1 MMLQIAMALI
11 QFAPMLAG
19 MFSGPK
25 AEAIA
30 QKVVGI
36 AQTVTGESSPDKAV
50 AAIQADP
57 AVAMAFQKSI
67 LENQSDLAKMDNAVS
82 LATIAAASG
91 NAGVVNATM
100 QVEAKSDHWP
110 TYSWRPF
117 IGFCFGI
124 AWLGDYLVLPILHI
138 FFPTVGIPTI
148 PAEAWIS
155 AGGILGVASFFRG
168 KAQADPGVKIDN
180 RG

>member
-1 MMLQIAMALI
+1 MLQIAMMLI
-11 QFAPMLAG
+11 QFAPSLAG
-19 MFSGPK
+19 MFGGTK

-36 AQTVTGESSPDKAV
+36 AQTVTGEASPDKAV

-67 LENQSDLAKMDNAVS
+67 LENQSELAKMDNAVS
-82 LATIAAASG
+82 LATIRAASD
-91 NAGVVNATM
+91 NASAVNATM
-100 QVEAKSDHWP
+100 QAEAKSDHWP

-124 AWLGDYLVLPILHI
+124 GWIGDYFILPLVHI
-138 FFPTVGIPTI
+138 FFPPVSVPTI
-148 PAEAWIS
+148 PPEAWIA